1 MMNHEEIFFQSHDE
15 KQRAIWMWHMLEES
29 EHKDIAYDVFQSL
42 SNSYGLRIAG
52 FFPALIIILVLIS
65 IASLLV
71 PFYRKPSNL
80 LSLSYWKDLPRS
92 IKLIFGLQDGV
103 YGSSW
108 AHILDFLR
116 PGFHPNDHDTS
127 AFALQCDVG
136 VAEKVQQLAEQ
147 SEQLLGHPVTLLINN
162 AGVGLGG
169 KFDEVSLADWQWCM
183 QVNLWGVIHGC
194 HYFVP
199 KLKQR
204 GGGAIINVA
213 SAAGYTAAPE
223 MTAYNVSKS
232 SVLALSETLSA
243 ELRGANIRINVLC
256 PTLVPTNI
264 MKNGRLPAHYSGLAD
279 HLLTHHA
286 FVSCEQ
292 VVAQTLNNLDR
303 GEMYT
308 IPQPDAKLFWW
319 FKRAAPRLYTK
330 LLGVGYPLFN
340 KYVQKS

>member
-1 MMNHEEIFFQSHDE
+1 MMGLFAKKVRLSQQAYAVVTGAGSGIGRSFALELARRGGSVICADINLAAAQATA
-15 KQRAIWMWHMLEES
+15 KQIERQFAT
-29 EHKDIAYDVFQSL
+29 A
-42 SNSYGLRIAG
+42 
-52 FFPALIIILVLIS
+52 
-65 IASLLV
+65 
-71 PFYRKPSNL
+71 
-80 LSLSYWKDLPRS
+80 
-92 IKLIFGLQDGV
+92 
-103 YGSSW
+103 
-108 AHILDFLR
+108 
-116 PGFHPNDHDTS
+116 

-136 VAEKVQQLAEQ
+136 VAEQVQQLAEQ

-199 KLKQR
+199 KLKQQ

-223 MTAYNVSKS
+223 MTTYNVSKS

-303 GEMYT
+303 GELYT